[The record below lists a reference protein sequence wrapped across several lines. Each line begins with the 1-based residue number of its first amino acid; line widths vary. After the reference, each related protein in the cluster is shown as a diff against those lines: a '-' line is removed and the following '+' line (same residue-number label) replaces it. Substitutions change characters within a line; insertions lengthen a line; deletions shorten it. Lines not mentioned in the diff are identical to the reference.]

1 MILVQLFSVHSS
13 SCLACPISTEP
24 PFQLPILNVE
34 NEIWKDPHSF
44 STFILKNSPDG
55 IIAGPL
61 KEDNYFEWEAA
72 ITGPEG
78 TVFEDGVFVSR
89 LVFPQDYPL
98 NPPTMR

>member
-1 MILVQLFSVHSS
+1 MGTSALRRLVAEYKQ
-13 SCLACPISTEP
+13 
-24 PFQLPILNVE
+24 
-34 NEIWKDPHSF
+34 
-44 STFILKNSPDG
+44 ILKNSPDG

-78 TVFEDGVFVSR
+78 TVFEDGVFVAR

-98 NPPTMR
+98 NPPTMRYVCFCNSSFWVLTT

>member
-1 MILVQLFSVHSS
+1 MGTSALRRLVAEYKQ
-13 SCLACPISTEP
+13 
-24 PFQLPILNVE
+24 
-34 NEIWKDPHSF
+34 
-44 STFILKNSPDG
+44 ILKNSPDG

-78 TVFEDGVFVSR
+78 TVFEDGVFVAR

-98 NPPTMR
+98 NPPTMRYVRFCNYNF